1 MDLLTDLESV
11 AWIWA
16 RDLLLLPPPAKQK
29 DSGAKRRGGGSGGG
43 GGDATDRAG
52 WPSKALG
59 PALRG
64 VVTTVPTCPMVFAY
78 RMANS
83 EALENN

>member
-16 RDLLLLPPPAKQK
+16 RDLLLLPPPPKEK
-29 DSGAKRRGGGSGGG
+29 DSGAKRRGGRRCH
-43 GGDATDRAG
+43 DRAG
-52 WPSKALG
+52 QPSTALG

-64 VVTTVPTCPMVFAY
+64 VVTTVPTCPTVFAF